1 MKPTELEL
9 ESLRR
14 FQAGQASSTLNV
26 REDADQTLFIL
37 VVAMEVVAKARDARF
52 RSTSPDVESA
62 KREIVAIQSEIR
74 NHVVQTLKSAMPD
87 VTVLA
92 EDAAAVPAV
101 GRSAVLDAIDGT
113 SSYLTH
119 GEATAVTF
127 SLFDAGVPKVSF
139 VANPATGEIAYG
151 DGGGSRLVQL
161 PFREEGLRAAPLP
174 LAGVS
179 DDKPLLVSIHA
190 FRNISAF
197 VQQFYGSWSQHHY
210 DIHLIKAY
218 SGSPS
223 WALVEAA
230 KGHFVYINVWDQE
243 PAVPQDLASSLHIL
257 RSAGG
262 DAVRAS
268 GEPIPISGHR
278 GAFIAAAH
286 EYDRDPVIEIVNVV
300 KANADLAEG
309 LI

>member
-1 MKPTELEL
+1 MKPNELEL
-9 ESLRR
+9 EALRR
-14 FQAGQASSTLNV
+14 FKAGEESSAIAIE
-26 REDADQTLFIL
+26 RDADETLFAL
-37 VVAMEVVAKARDARF
+37 VAAMEVMAKARDARF
-52 RSTSPDVESA
+52 RRTSPDVDSA
-62 KREIVAIQSEIR
+62 KRDVVAIQSEIR
-74 NHVVQTLKSAMPD
+74 NHVVQALKGAMPD
-87 VTVLA
+87 VTLLA
-92 EDAAAVPAV
+92 EDAGAVPAV
-101 GRSAVLDAIDGT
+101 GATAVLDAIDGT
-113 SSYLTH
+113 SSYVTH

-127 SLFDAGVPKVSF
+127 TLFDAGEPKISF
-139 VANPATGEIAYG
+139 VANPATGEIAYA
-151 DGGGSRLVQL
+151 DGSGSRLIQL
-161 PFREEGLRAAPLP
+161 PFRGAGLQAAPLP

-230 KGHFVYINVWDQE
+230 KGHFVYINVWDQGE
-243 PAVPQDLASSLHIL
+243 AVPQDLASGLHIL

-268 GEPIPISGHR
+268 GEPIPASGHR

-286 EYDRDPVIEIVNVV
+286 DYDRDPVIEIVNVV